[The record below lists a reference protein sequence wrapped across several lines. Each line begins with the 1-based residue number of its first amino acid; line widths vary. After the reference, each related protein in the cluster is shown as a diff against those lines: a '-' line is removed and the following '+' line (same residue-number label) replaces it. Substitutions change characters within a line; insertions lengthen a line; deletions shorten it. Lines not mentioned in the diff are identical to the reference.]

1 MNRSLR
7 LAPLLVLTA
16 AALTACPRRPAATP
30 PAPTVNQDSI
40 DAANRARD
48 SLAALDR
55 ARQDSLAALDR
66 ARQDSIANAQRLL
79 GEARNAITAAVYFD
93 YDRSEI
99 SDEARGILD
108 AKVPLLSANPGLRI
122 RVAGH
127 TDSRGSDEYNLALGQ
142 RRAAAAKRYLTQRG
156 IADARVDVIS
166 YGEESP
172 AAQGEEESAWSQN
185 RRAEFEIVAGGE
197 SIAPAARP

>member
-40 DAANRARD
+40 DAANRAR
-48 SLAALDR
+48 
-55 ARQDSLAALDR
+55 DSLAALDR